1 MNKIEKAPQIESVTT
16 VNENIKKIQIFNKK
30 IFEIIK

>member
-16 VNENIKKIQIFNKK
+16 VNENIKKNTNI
-30 IFEIIK
+30 